1 MIDLNKRLIFDGGM
15 GTQLQKMGLLP
26 GELPERWNLL
36 HPERIA
42 SVHRA
47 YFAAGADV
55 VCTNTFGAN
64 SLKYSESELEKIIEA
79 AVKIARREADA
90 AGGKYIALDIGPL
103 GKMLAPFGDL
113 DFEDA
118 VKIFAKTV
126 RIGAACGVDMVAL
139 ETFADSYEIKAA
151 MLAVKENCDLP
162 VSASCAYDATGHV
175 MTGGDAVSMVAL
187 LEGLGANMIG
197 ANCGVGPDLIL
208 PTAKTLVKYASVPVL
223 IKANAGLPK
232 IVDGKTFFTVTPEEF
247 ARDAKELALLGVSAL
262 GGCCGT
268 TLDHILATVEALKDI
283 PFSPVTEKNYTLVSS
298 YSHALILGDAPKLIG
313 ERINPTGKKLLKEA
327 LKSRD
332 ISYILS
338 QGAEQAEAGAHI
350 LDVNV
355 GLPEIDEAEM
365 MKAVIG
371 ELQSVLDLPLQIDTS
386 SPDVMEAAARIY
398 NGKPL
403 LNSVNGKAES
413 MHAVFPIAKKY
424 GGVIVGLTL
433 DEDGI
438 PDTVEGRV
446 AVAKK
451 IIDTAKSYGIDKKNI
466 IIDPLTL
473 TVATDKNSAN
483 VTLGAVRAITEE
495 LGVSTC
501 LGVSNVS
508 FGLPAREKINSVF
521 FALALNA
528 GLGAAIMN
536 PLSEAM
542 MNSYR
547 SYLALSGNDDACADY
562 IEFANAAS
570 PTQTAAPIGDITL
583 FDAIVKGLSAKAA
596 QMTVSELEARDPM
609 SVINDILVPALNTV
623 GDGFACGKVFL
634 PQLLISAEAAKAAFL
649 VIRGSMST
657 QNVDKKEKII
667 LATVKGDIH
676 DIGKNIVSS
685 LLENYNYE
693 VIDLGRDVPPEKIAD
708 EVIKNDVKLVGL
720 SALMTT
726 TVPAMEKTVEILKSA
741 APDCKIMVGGA
752 VLTKEYA
759 DMIGADH
766 YAPDAMDGVKY
777 AESIFAKNE

>member
-1 MIDLNKRLIFDGGM
+1 MIFNKKRLIFDGAM
-15 GTQLQKMGLLP
+15 GTELQKLGLAP
-26 GELPERWNLL
+26 GELPERWNILY
-36 HPERIA
+36 PERIA

-64 SLKYSESELEKIIEA
+64 SLKYGDDELKNIIEA
-79 AVKIARREADA
+79 ATRIARDEADA
-90 AGGKYIALDIGPL
+90 AGGRYVALDIGPL

-118 VKIFAKTV
+118 VAIFAKTV
-126 RIGAACGVDMVAL
+126 RIGASCGVDMIAL
-139 ETFADSYEIKAA
+139 ETFADSYELKAA

-162 VSASCAYDATGHV
+162 VLASCAYDATGHV
-175 MTGGDAVSMVAL
+175 MTGGDAISMVAL
-187 LEGLGANMIG
+187 LEGLGADMIG

-208 PTAKTLVKYASVPVL
+208 PAAKALVKYASVPVL

-232 IVDGKTFFTVTPEEF
+232 MVDGKTVFTVTPEAF
-247 ARDAKELALLGVSAL
+247 AKDAAALAELGVSAL

-268 TLDHILATVEALKDI
+268 TPEHIAATAKAVKDI
-283 PFSPVTEKNYTLVSS
+283 PFTPVQNKNYTLVSS
-298 YSHALILGDAPKLIG
+298 YSHAVRLGDTPKLIG

-327 LKSRD
+327 LRSRD
-332 ISYILS
+332 ISYILA
-338 QGAEQAEAGAHI
+338 QGAEQAEAGAQI

-365 MKAVIG
+365 MKAVVC

-386 SPDVMEAAARIY
+386 SPEVMESAARIY

-403 LNSVNGKAES
+403 LNSVNGKRES
-413 MHAVFPIAKKY
+413 MEAVFPIAKKY
-424 GGVIVGLTL
+424 GGVVVGLTL

-446 AVAKK
+446 AIAGK
-451 IIDTAKSYGIDKKNI
+451 IINTAAEYGIDKKNI

-473 TVATDKNSAN
+473 TIATDRESAN
-483 VTLGAVRAITEE
+483 VTLGAVKEITER

-508 FGLPAREKINSVF
+508 FGLPARERINSVF
-521 FALALNA
+521 FALALSA

-547 SYLALSGNDDACADY
+547 SYLALAGLDEACADY
-562 IEFANAAS
+562 IEFANASAPAQAS
-570 PTQTAAPIGDITL
+570 APVGEL
-583 FDAIVKGLSAKAA
+583 SLHEAIIKGLSAQAA
-596 QMTVSELEARDPM
+596 ALTKKELEAHDSM
-609 SVINDILVPALNTV
+609 VIINETLVPALNTV
-623 GDGFACGKVFL
+623 GEGFAAGKVFL
-634 PQLLISAEAAKAAFL
+634 PQLLISAEAAKAAFE
-649 VIRGSMST
+649 VIKGSMST
-657 QNVDKKEKII
+657 AAVAKKEKII

-676 DIGKNIVSS
+676 DIGKNIVAS

-693 VIDLGRDVPPEKIAD
+693 VIDLGRDVAPEKVAE
-708 EVIKNDVKLVGL
+708 EVIKNGVGLVGL

-726 TVPAMEKTVEILKSA
+726 TVPAMEETVKAVKTS
-741 APDCKIMVGGA
+741 APDCRVMVGGA
-752 VLTKEYA
+752 VLTQDYA

-766 YAPDAMDGVKY
+766 YAPDAMDGVRY
-777 AESIFAKNE
+777 AEELFGH

>member
-1 MIDLNKRLIFDGGM
+1 MIFNKKRLIFDGAM
-15 GTQLQKMGLLP
+15 GTELQKLGLAA
-26 GELPERWNLL
+26 GELPERWNILY
-36 HPERIA
+36 PERIA

-64 SLKYSESELEKIIEA
+64 SLKYSDGELRDVIEA
-79 AVKIARREADA
+79 AVRIARAEADA
-90 AGGKYIALDIGPL
+90 AGGRYVALDIGPL

-118 VKIFAKTV
+118 VAIFAETV
-126 RIGAACGVDMVAL
+126 RIGAACGVDMIAL
-139 ETFADSYEIKAA
+139 ETFADSYELKAA

-162 VSASCAYDATGHV
+162 VLASCAYDATGHV

-187 LEGLGANMIG
+187 LEGLGADMIG

-208 PTAKTLVKYASVPVL
+208 PTAKTLVEYASVPVL

-232 IVDGKTFFTVTPEEF
+232 IVDGKTVFTVTPEEF
-247 ARDAKELALLGVSAL
+247 SKDAKALAELGVSAL

-268 TLDHILATVEALKDI
+268 TPEHIAATLCAVKDV
-283 PFSPVTEKNYTLVSS
+283 PFTPVQNKNYTLVSS
-298 YSHALILGDAPKLIG
+298 YSHAVRLGDTPKLIG

-327 LKSRD
+327 LRSRN
-332 ISYILS
+332 ISYILA
-338 QGAEQAEAGAHI
+338 QGAEQAEAGAQI

-355 GLPEIDEAEM
+355 GLPEIDEAAM
-365 MKAVIG
+365 MKAVVC

-386 SPDVMEAAARIY
+386 SPEVMEAAARIY

-403 LNSVNGKAES
+403 LNSVTGKRES
-413 MHAVFPIAKKY
+413 MEAVFPIAKKY
-424 GGVIVGLTL
+424 GGVVVGLTL

-446 AVAKK
+446 SIAEK
-451 IIDTAKSYGIDKKNI
+451 IINTAAAYGIDKKNI

-473 TVATDKNSAN
+473 TVATDRESAN
-483 VTLGAVRAITEE
+483 VTLGAVKAITER

-547 SYLALSGNDDACADY
+547 SYLALAGLDEACADY
-562 IEFANAAS
+562 IEFANASAPAQTSS
-570 PTQTAAPIGDITL
+570 PVGEL
-583 FDAIVKGLSAKAA
+583 SLSEAIIKGLAA
-596 QMTVSELEARDPM
+596 QAAALTKKELGARDSM
-609 SVINDILVPALNTV
+609 TIINETLVPALNTV
-623 GDGFACGKVFL
+623 GEGFAEGRVFL
-634 PQLLISAEAAKAAFL
+634 PQLLISAEAAKAAFE
-649 VIRGSMST
+649 VIKGSMST
-657 QNVDKKEKII
+657 AAVAKKEKII

-676 DIGKNIVSS
+676 DIGKNLVAS

-693 VIDLGRDVPPEKIAD
+693 VIDLGRDVSPEAVVKAVTD
-708 EVIKNDVKLVGL
+708 RGVKLVGL

-726 TVPAMEKTVEILKSA
+726 TVPAMADTVRAVKAA
-741 APDCKIMVGGA
+741 APDCRVMVGGA
-752 VLTKEYA
+752 VLTQDYA

-766 YAPDAMDGVKY
+766 YAPDAMEGVRY
-777 AESIFAKNE
+777 AEELFGH

>member
-1 MIDLNKRLIFDGGM
+1 
-15 GTQLQKMGLLP
+15 
-26 GELPERWNLL
+26 
-36 HPERIA
+36 
-42 SVHRA
+42 
-47 YFAAGADV
+47 
-55 VCTNTFGAN
+55 
-64 SLKYSESELEKIIEA
+64 
-79 AVKIARREADA
+79 
-90 AGGKYIALDIGPL
+90 
-103 GKMLAPFGDL
+103 
-113 DFEDA
+113 
-118 VKIFAKTV
+118 
-126 RIGAACGVDMVAL
+126 
-139 ETFADSYEIKAA
+139 
-151 MLAVKENCDLP
+151 
-162 VSASCAYDATGHV
+162 
-175 MTGGDAVSMVAL
+175 MVAL
-187 LEGLGANMIG
+187 LEGLGADMIG

-223 IKANAGLPK
+223 IKANAGLPT
-232 IVDGKTFFTVTPEEF
+232 IVDGKTVFTVTPEEF
-247 ARDAKELALLGVSAL
+247 AKDAKELASLGVSAL

-268 TLDHILATVEALKDI
+268 TPDHIFATVNAIKDI
-283 PFSPVTEKNYTLVSS
+283 PFSPVTKKSYTLVSS
-298 YSHALILGDAPKLIG
+298 YSHAVSLGDTPKLIG
-313 ERINPTGKKLLKEA
+313 ERINPTGKKLLREA
-327 LKSRD
+327 LKTRD

-338 QGAEQAEAGAHI
+338 QGSEQAEAGAHI

-365 MKAVIG
+365 MKAVIC

-386 SPDVMEAAARIY
+386 SPTVMEEAARIY

-438 PDTVEGRV
+438 PSTVEGRV
-446 AVAKK
+446 AVAEK

-473 TVATDKNSAN
+473 TVATDKESAN
-483 VTLGAVRAITEE
+483 ITLGAVREITEK

-547 SYLALSGNDDACADY
+547 SYLALAGLDNACADY
-562 IEFANAAS
+562 IEFANSAQ
-570 PTQTAAPIGDITL
+570 PLQNAAPVGDITL
-583 FDAIVKGLSAKAA
+583 FDAIVKGLSSKAVQLTKA
-596 QMTVSELEARDPM
+596 ELESHDSM
-609 SVINDILVPALNTV
+609 SVINEILVPALNKV
-623 GDGFACGKVFL
+623 GEGFAAGKVFL

-657 QNVDKKEKII
+657 KDAAKKEKII

-685 LLENYNYE
+685 LLQNYNYE
-693 VIDLGRDVPPEKIAD
+693 VIDLGRDVAPEKIAD
-708 EVIKNDVKLVGL
+708 EVAKNVVRLVGL

-726 TVPAMEKTVEILKSA
+726 TVPAMEETVKA
-741 APDCKIMVGGA
+741 VKAVAPDCKIMVGGA

-766 YAPDAMDGVKY
+766 YAPDAMDGVRY
-777 AESIFAKNE
+777 AEELFNH

>member
-1 MIDLNKRLIFDGGM
+1 MIELNKRLIFDGGM

-26 GELPERWNLL
+26 GELPERWNIL

-47 YFAAGADV
+47 YFAAGADI

-64 SLKYSESELEKIIEA
+64 SLKYSDSELEEIIKA
-79 AVKIARREADA
+79 AVKIARSEADA
-90 AGGKYIALDIGPL
+90 AGGKYVALDIGPL

-126 RIGAACGVDMVAL
+126 RIGASCGVDMIAL

-151 MLAVKENCDLP
+151 MLAVKENCELP
-162 VSASCAYDATGHV
+162 VLASCAYDATGHV
-175 MTGGDAVSMVAL
+175 MTGGDAISMVAL
-187 LEGLGANMIG
+187 LEGLGADMIG

-232 IVDGKTFFTVTPEEF
+232 IVDGKTVFTVTPEEF
-247 ARDAKELALLGVSAL
+247 AKDAKALAALGVSAL

-268 TLDHILATVEALKDI
+268 TPEHILATAQAVKDI
-283 PFSPVTEKNYTLVSS
+283 PFSPVKEKNYTLVSS
-298 YSHALILGDAPKLIG
+298 YSHAVALGDTPKLIG

-338 QGAEQAEAGAHI
+338 QGSEQAEAGAHI

-355 GLPEIDEAEM
+355 GLPEIDETEM

-386 SPDVMEAAARIY
+386 SPSVMEASARIY

-403 LNSVNGKAES
+403 LNSVNGKKES
-413 MHAVFPIAKKY
+413 MDAVFPIAKKY

-433 DEDGI
+433 DESGI

-446 AVAKK
+446 AIAEK
-451 IIDTAKSYGIDKKNI
+451 IIETASKYGISKKNI

-473 TVATDKNSAN
+473 TVATDKESAN
-483 VTLGAVRAITEE
+483 ITLGAVKEITEK

-521 FALALNA
+521 FALALSA

-547 SYLALSGNDDACADY
+547 SYLALAGLDDACADY
-562 IEFANAAS
+562 IEFANAAA
-570 PTQTAAPIGDITL
+570 PTQTAAPEGDITL
-583 FDAIVKGLSAKAA
+583 FDAIVKGLSAKAVQLTKA
-596 QMTVSELEARDPM
+596 ELESRDSM
-609 SVINDILVPALNTV
+609 SVINEILVPALNKV
-623 GDGFACGKVFL
+623 GEGFAAGKVFL

-657 QNVDKKEKII
+657 QNVEKKEKIV

-685 LLENYNYE
+685 LLQNYNYE
-693 VIDLGRDVPPEKIAD
+693 VLDLGRDVPPERVAY
-708 EVIKNDVKLVGL
+708 EVVKNGVKLVGL

-726 TVPAMEKTVEILKSA
+726 TVPAMEETVKA
-741 APDCKIMVGGA
+741 VKAVAPDCKIMVGGA
-752 VLTKEYA
+752 VLTKDYA

-766 YAPDAMDGVKY
+766 YAPDAMDGVRY
-777 AESIFAKNE
+777 AEELFGY